1 MKRLIAT
8 AIMGVLAA
16 PVLAG
21 SDGGDAA
28 KGEKGFKKCKAC
40 HAIVADDGT
49 VIVKGGKTGPD
60 LYGVAGRAVGST
72 DYKYGSGLK
81 ALGEA
86 GAVWDEESFTAYL
99 KDPKKYVQKELDDK
113 KAKVKMSFKLKKGG
127 EDIYAYLVSVGP
139 AMAEEEGESN

>member
-8 AIMGVLAA
+8 AIVGLLAA
-16 PVLAG
+16 PVFAG

-40 HAIVADDGT
+40 HAIIADDGA
-49 VIVKGGKTGPD
+49 VIVKGGKTGPN
-60 LYGVAGRAVGST
+60 LYGIAGRAIGSA

-81 ALGEA
+81 AMGET
-86 GAVWDEESFTAYL
+86 GAVWDEEKFTGYIQN
-99 KDPKKYVQKELDDK
+99 PKKWVQGELDDK

-127 EDIYAYLVSVGP
+127 EDIYAYLESVGP
-139 AMAEEEGESN
+139 APAE